1 MYACNIQKSQRSP
14 TKLLEKAIKVWLDE
28 ISLALN
34 ITTKFQKDQRYV
46 SLDIQDKLQIWF
58 ARCLFT
64 RTKLLLQRI
73 LHVEHAI

>member
-1 MYACNIQKSQRSP
+1 MYACHIQKSQRSP
-14 TKLLEKAIKVWLDE
+14 TKLLEKAIKVCLDE

-46 SLDIQDKLQIWF
+46 SLDIQIWF

>member
-14 TKLLEKAIKVWLDE
+14 TKLLEKAIKVCLDE
-28 ISLALN
+28 INLALN

-46 SLDIQDKLQIWF
+46 SLDIQIWF

-64 RTKLLLQRI
+64 RTKLLLQRT